1 MVLMPLLIDFV
12 TDFERMKDM
21 VKDRLVLS
29 VN

>member
-1 MVLMPLLIDFV
+1 MVLMPLLIDSD
-12 TDFERMKDM
+12 TDFEMMKDM